1 MRENRKKFVIDT
13 SVLLYDKK
21 AIHSFPGNDVILPL
35 QVIDEIDKFK
45 EKPGVIGESARYVNR
60 FLDELRGLGRLDEGV
75 LIPEEYSASQTITIK
90 IDEPTAC
97 LPSGLKFERPDNKIL
112 AFCVSEVNRDDQKP
126 LVVVT
131 KDINLR
137 VKCDA
142 LGIVSED
149 YYKDH
154 IEDDNASYTGYTT
167 IMIPK
172 GDLDK
177 FFDDGEISYEENETG
192 LSPNQF
198 VVMNAMESNT
208 SGLAVFD
215 GDRLKS
221 LRHHPGSAMSNF
233 QAKNKEQKFA
243 VEALL
248 DKSVELVTLTGLAGS
263 GKTYVALMAGL
274 DGLQEGRYSRIVISR
289 SIQPVGRDIGFLP
302 GDLGEKMAPWMAP
315 IMDNFRAMMGDKDLT
330 YFQIMMDKG
339 ELEVAPLSFIRGRTF
354 NDAYVIVDE
363 AQNATIHELK
373 TIITRVGKNSKIV
386 LLGDTD
392 QIDTPY
398 IDRLSNGLSIVIH
411 KFRSLKEAAHVHL
424 TKGQRSNIA
433 SVASSIL

>member
-1 MRENRKKFVIDT
+1 MSNNRKRFVLDT
-13 SVLLYDKK
+13 SVLLYDK
-21 AIHSFPGNDVILPL
+21 ASIHSFHGNDIILPL

-45 EKPGVIGESARYVNR
+45 EKQGLLGEAARYINR
-60 FLDELRGLGRLDEGV
+60 FLDELREFGRLDEGV
-75 LIPEEYSASQTITIK
+75 MVPEEYANDQTIMIK
-90 IDEPTAC
+90 IDEPKNA
-97 LPSGLKFERPDNKIL
+97 LPSGLKIDRPDNKIL
-112 AFCVSEVNRDDQKP
+112 AACLSEVNNDDLRP
-126 LVVVT
+126 LIVVT

-142 LGIVSED
+142 LGIASED

-154 IEDDNASYTGYTT
+154 LEDDSASYSGSSNLYVTRAE
-167 IMIPK
+167 
-172 GDLDK
+172 LDT
-177 FFDDGEISYEENETG
+177 FFEDGELEYEDNDGGLEQNE
-192 LSPNQF
+192 F
-198 VVMNAMESNT
+198 VVLSVPESNS
-208 SGLAVFD
+208 SGLAIYRD
-215 GDRLKS
+215 GHLTS
-221 LRHHPGSAMSNF
+221 LRHSPGGAMSNF
-233 QAKNKEQKFA
+233 KSKNKEQKFA

-248 DKSVELVTLTGLAGS
+248 RQDIELVTLTGLAGS

-289 SIQPVGRDIGFLP
+289 SIQPVGRDLGYLP
-302 GDLGEKMAPWMAP
+302 GDVDEKMAPWLAP
-315 IMDNFRAMMGDKDLT
+315 IMDNFRCMMGDKDFT
-330 YFQIMMDKG
+330 YFQMMMDRG

-411 KFRSLKEAAHVHL
+411 KFKDRIESAHVQL
-424 TKGQRSNIA
+424 VKGQRSNIA
-433 SVASSIL
+433 SIASSIL